1 MAWASKKQYA
11 ILNNSEEGKDLIEKL
26 PDLSQDEFQVEF
38 GKFIGKSGS
47 SYEEDEEGEE
57 KKSKPSLSAIVDEVS
72 HFTKDKNYDVLDFRK
87 KLENNGFEVEE
98 IENKTKVWK
107 KDSEGEYFKDYDI
120 ILKSGEHIFF
130 KLIADDNYDT
140 KEIIAYRNG
149 KY

>member
-11 ILNNSEEGKDLIEKL
+11 ILNSSEEGKDLIEKL
-26 PDLSQDEFQVEF
+26 PDLSQNEFQVEF

-47 SYEEDEEGEE
+47 SYEEDDEEMRP
-57 KKSKPSLSAIVDEVS
+57 KTSLGAIVNEVS
-72 HFTKDKNYDVLDFRK
+72 HFTKEKNYDVLDFRK
-87 KLENNGFEVEE
+87 KLEDNGFEVEE

-107 KDSEGEYFKDYDI
+107 KGNGGEFFKDYDI
-120 ILKSGEHIFF
+120 ALKNGEHIFF
-130 KLIADDNYDT
+130 KLIVDDNYDT